1 MSLSLLPTEPRRQ
14 NEGEYETGQGK
25 GSGRGLGSTPGDTPQ
40 VLEPLFPLGQTVM
53 TIEFD
58 TWLKENP
65 VVDPTHFI
73 LAHVLGMWDKLDPFD
88 RRANELAIK
97 NGDRIVSTYPAF
109 GEEVLIITEADRSY
123 TVLNLLRYY

>member
-1 MSLSLLPTEPRRQ
+1 MSLSLLPAEPRRQ

-25 GSGRGLGSTPGDTPQ
+25 GSGRGLSVTPTI
-40 VLEPLFPLGQTVM
+40 LEPLFPLGQTVM
-53 TIEFD
+53 TLEFD
-58 TWLKENP
+58 EWLQEHP
-65 VVDPTHFI
+65 AVDPSHFF

-88 RRANELAIK
+88 RRANELALK

-109 GEEVLIITEADRSY
+109 GEKVLVVTEADRSY

>member
-1 MSLSLLPTEPRRQ
+1 MSLSLLPTELRRQ

-25 GSGRGLGSTPGDTPQ
+25 ESGRGLVVTPQ
-40 VLEPLFPLGQTVM
+40 ILEPLFPLGQTVM

-58 TWLKENP
+58 DWLQEHP

-73 LAHVLGMWDKLDPFD
+73 LAHVLGMWDKLDPAD